1 MIPIFDLVKSK
12 ICMYPMNITE
22 QRPKSNAFGAATWK
36 IFQSSW
42 VHTLYLK
49 FQPAVLLKLAE
60 ELVSFLHP
68 DVGGALAGLA
78 QLLHQL
84 VGRQVRR
91 HAHRPILQVNVDFL
105 DLIAQF
111 AQDSLHG
118 TGTSAAGH
126 LHLEFVHCHP
136 AAAVTSGVRRL
147 LVDLR

>member
-105 DLIAQF
+105 DLICGMAK
-111 AQDSLHG
+111 HM
-118 TGTSAAGH
+118 
-126 LHLEFVHCHP
+126 V
-136 AAAVTSGVRRL
+136 
-147 LVDLR
+147 